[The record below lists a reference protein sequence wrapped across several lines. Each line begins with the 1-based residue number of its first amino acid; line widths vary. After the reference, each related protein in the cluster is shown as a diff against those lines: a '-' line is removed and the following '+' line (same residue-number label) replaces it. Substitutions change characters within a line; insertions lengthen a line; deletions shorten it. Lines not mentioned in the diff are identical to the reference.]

1 MEKITATEAR
11 KLFFEIMKNVN
22 EKHEIY
28 RVNHRSGS
36 VVILSEEEFDSLNE
50 TIELLSIP
58 GFGESIKRS
67 FEQIENGDTV
77 SFEEVFGND

>member
-11 KLFFEIMKNVN
+11 KVFFDIVKKVN

-36 VVILSEEEFDSLNE
+36 VIILSEEEFESLNE

-67 FEQIENGDTV
+67 FKQIEDGDTI